1 VPTYRRYLRR
11 PHLYRRAGLVAL
23 AAVVGPG
30 LLAGL
35 SDDDPPGITTYSV
48 LGADFGY
55 GLLWVLVLSTAT
67 LIVFHLLAA
76 RVGIVT
82 GRGLTGLVRHRY
94 GARSALGSAIPLVL
108 ANIGTTCA
116 ELAGIAAAAEIAGIP
131 RAVAVPAVSV
141 GVTAFVVSGTFHRV
155 EHVFLALSAALAAY
169 IVAGILSGPD
179 WHAAAHGMAVPSLPA
194 GRHALVLVSATI
206 GTTLAPWGLAFMQSY
221 CVDKKLKI
229 EDWRFE
235 RLDVVAGA
243 VMTGIVGFFIVVA
256 CAETLHAHGLHV
268 NDASDAAR
276 ALRPLA
282 GNAAS
287 ALFAVG
293 LFGAALLATAILPLS
308 TAYSVSEAT
317 GRSANVDAGLRD
329 EPFFYGT
336 YILVLVVATAVVL
349 SPVGLVALLVL
360 SQVLNAFLLLPLMA
374 VLVRLSRDPS
384 VMGEHVSG
392 PAGTVAAVAG
402 MLLVAV
408 SSATLAIVAL
418 LG

>member
-1 VPTYRRYLRR
+1 MPTSKRYLRR
-11 PHLYRRAGLVAL
+11 PHLYRRAGLVAF

-30 LLAGL
+30 MLAGL

-55 GLLWVLVLSTAT
+55 RLLWVLVLSTAT
-67 LIVFHLLAA
+67 LVVFHLLAA

-82 GRGLTGLVRHRY
+82 GLGFTALVRHRY
-94 GARSALGSAIPLVL
+94 GARPALASAIPLVL

-116 ELAGIAAAAEIAGIP
+116 ELAGVAAAAEIAGIP
-131 RAVAVPAVSV
+131 RAVAVPVVAVA
-141 GVTAFVVSGTFHRV
+141 VTVFVVSGTFHRV
-155 EHVFLALSAALAAY
+155 EHVFLALSAALVAY
-169 IVAGILSGPD
+169 IAAGILAGPN
-179 WHAAAHGMAVPSLPA
+179 WHAAGRGLVVPSLPG

-221 CVDKKLKI
+221 AADKKLKI

-256 CAETLHAHGLHV
+256 CAETLNKHGLHV

-282 GNAAS
+282 GGAAS
-287 ALFAVG
+287 TLFAVG
-293 LFGAALLATAILPLS
+293 LFGAALLAAAILPLS

-317 GRSANVDAGLRD
+317 GRSANVEGGLRD
-329 EPFFYGT
+329 EPFFYGV
-336 YILVLVVATAVVL
+336 YIVVLAVATAIVL
-349 SPVGLVALLVL
+349 LPVGLVPLLVL
-360 SQVLNAFLLLPLMA
+360 SQVLNAFLLLPLM
-374 VLVRLSRDPS
+374 VMLVVLSRNPS
-384 VMGEHVSG
+384 VMGEHATTG
-392 PAGTVAAVAG
+392 AGTVVAVAG

-408 SSATLAIVAL
+408 SSATLAVVAL
-418 LG
+418 LA

>member
-1 VPTYRRYLRR
+1 
-11 PHLYRRAGLVAL
+11 VAL

-55 GLLWVLVLSTAT
+55 RLLWVLVISTAT

-82 GRGLTGLVRHRY
+82 RRGFTGLVRHRY

-131 RAVAVPAVSV
+131 RAVAVPAVAV

-179 WHAAAHGMAVPSLPA
+179 WHAAARGMVVPSLPA
-194 GRHALVLVSATI
+194 GRHALVLVLVAATI

-221 CVDKKLKI
+221 AVDKKLKI
-229 EDWRFE
+229 EDWRYE
-235 RLDVVAGA
+235 RLDVLAGA

-256 CAETLHAHGLHV
+256 CAKTLHAHGLHV
-268 NDASDAAR
+268 NDASDAAL

-308 TAYSVSEAT
+308 TAYSVSEAA
-317 GRSANVDAGLRD
+317 GRSANVDGGLRE
-329 EPFFYGT
+329 EPFFYGM

-349 SPVGLVALLVL
+349 SPVGLVSLLVL
-360 SQVLNAFLLLPLMA
+360 SQVLNAFLLLPLMV
-374 VLVRLSRDPS
+374 VLVRLSRDPL
-384 VMGEHVSG
+384 VMGEYVSG
-392 PAGTVAAVAG
+392 RAGTVAAVAG
-402 MLLVAV
+402 VLVVAV

>member
-1 VPTYRRYLRR
+1 MPTTKRYLRR

-30 LLAGL
+30 VLAGL

-55 GLLWVLVLSTAT
+55 RLLWVLVLSTAT

-82 GRGLTGLVRHRY
+82 GMGFTALVRHRY
-94 GARSALGSAIPLVL
+94 GARSALG
-108 ANIGTTCA
+108 
-116 ELAGIAAAAEIAGIP
+116 AGDTARPRQHRDDLRGARGRRRGGGDRGHPAGGRGP
-131 RAVAVPAVSV
+131 AVAV
-141 GVTAFVVSGTFHRV
+141 GVTVFVVSGTFHRV

-179 WHAAAHGMAVPSLPA
+179 WHAAARGMVVPSLPA

-221 CVDKKLKI
+221 AVDKKLKV

-293 LFGAALLATAILPLS
+293 LFGAALLAAAILPLS
-308 TAYSVSEAT
+308 TAYSVSEAA
-317 GRSANVDAGLRD
+317 GRSANVDGGLRD
-329 EPFFYGT
+329 EPFFYGM
-336 YILVLVVATAVVL
+336 YILVLAVAAAIVL
-349 SPVGLVALLVL
+349 LPVGLVPLLVL
-360 SQVLNAFLLLPLMA
+360 SQVLNTFLLLPLMV
-374 VLVRLSRDPS
+374 VLVLLSRDPS
-384 VMGEHVSG
+384 VMGEHASRG
-392 PAGTVAAVAG
+392 AGTIVAVAG

-408 SSATLAIVAL
+408 SSATLAVVAL

>member
-1 VPTYRRYLRR
+1 MPTSKRYLRR

-30 LLAGL
+30 VLAGL

-55 GLLWVLVLSTAT
+55 RLLWVLVLSTAT

-76 RVGIVT
+76 RIGIVT
-82 GRGLTGLVRHRY
+82 GMGFAALVRHRY
-94 GARSALGSAIPLVL
+94 GHRAALGAAIPLVL

-116 ELAGIAAAAEIAGIP
+116 ELAGVAAAAEIAGIP
-131 RAVAVPAVSV
+131 RAVAVPVVAVA
-141 GVTAFVVSGTFHRV
+141 VTAFVVGGTFHRV
-155 EHVFLALSAALAAY
+155 EHVFLALSAVLAAY

-179 WHAAAHGMAVPSLPA
+179 WHAAARGMVVPSLPA

-221 CVDKKLKI
+221 AVDKKLKI

-235 RLDVVAGA
+235 RLDVVVGA
-243 VMTGIVGFFIVVA
+243 VMTGVVGFFVVVA
-256 CAETLHAHGLHV
+256 CAETLHAQGLHV
-268 NDASDAAR
+268 NDAGDAAL

-308 TAYSVSEAT
+308 TAYSVSEAA

-329 EPFFYGT
+329 EPFFYGM
-336 YILVLVVATAVVL
+336 YVLVLAVAAAVVL
-349 SPVGLVALLVL
+349 LPVGLVSLLVL
-360 SQVLNAFLLLPLMA
+360 TQVLNTFLILPLMV
-374 VLVRLSRDPS
+374 VLVLLSRDPS
-384 VMGEHVSG
+384 VMGEHV
-392 PAGTVAAVAG
+392 AGRVGTAAAVAG
-402 MLLVAV
+402 MLLVVV
-408 SSATLAIVAL
+408 SSATLAVVAL
-418 LG
+418 F